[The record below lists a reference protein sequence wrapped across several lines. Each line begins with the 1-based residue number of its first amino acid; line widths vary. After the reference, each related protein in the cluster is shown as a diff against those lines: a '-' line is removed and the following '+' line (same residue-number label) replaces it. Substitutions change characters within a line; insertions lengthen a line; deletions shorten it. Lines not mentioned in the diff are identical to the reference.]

1 MNADMFK
8 QYKPFIKELRY
19 SSHEIINVLD
29 ELERQGAYSVLGFAD
44 IPCDFYV
51 S

>member
-1 MNADMFK
+1 MFRK
-8 QYKPFIKELRY
+8 YRPFIRELQSQR
-19 SSHEIINVLD
+19 HEMINVLD
-29 ELERQGAYSVLGFAD
+29 ELERSGAYSVLGFAD